1 MTSNKKVILITGA
14 NSGIGYDTS
23 YILANA
29 SADNHVIMTARSETK
44 GRKALL
50 EIEARIPAGTLSFL
64 ELDITSDDSIK
75 AAAEQLAVKF
85 DAIDVLVNNAGIYSH
100 DGPVSREHLQEVF
113 NTNVFGVMLLT
124 QALEPLLKKSV
135 DPRIINVSSSL
146 GSINLRMDKSI
157 REYHVTGEVYR
168 MSKAALNMLTA
179 SLAYQYRTWEHPAKL
194 WAFDPGY
201 VVTNL
206 AGEGDRQN
214 KINNGA
220 ESAETSAQGILEMIR
235 GDRDGEMDRFVAKQ
249 AKVHPW

>member
-1 MTSNKKVILITGA
+1 
-14 NSGIGYDTS
+14 
-23 YILANA
+23 
-29 SADNHVIMTARSETK
+29 MTARSETK

>member
-1 MTSNKKVILITGA
+1 MVSNKKVILITGA

-29 SADNHVIMTARSETK
+29 SADNHVIMAARSETK
-44 GRKALL
+44 GRKSLL
-50 EIEARIPAGTLSFL
+50 EIEARKPAGTLSFL

-75 AAAEQLAVKF
+75 AATEQLTAKF
-85 DAIDVLVNNAGIYSH
+85 AAIDVLVNNAGIYSQ

-113 NTNVFGVMLLT
+113 NTNVFGVLLLT

-146 GSINLRMDKSI
+146 GSITLRMDKSI

-220 ESAETSAQGILEMIR
+220 ESAETSAQGILEVIR

>member
-1 MTSNKKVILITGA
+1 MLITGA
-14 NSGIGYDTS
+14 NSGVGYDTS

-29 SADNHVIMTARSETK
+29 SADNHVIMAARSETK

-50 EIEARIPAGTLSFL
+50 EIEARKPAGTLSFL
-64 ELDITSDDSIK
+64 ELEIASVDSTK
-75 AAAEQLAVKF
+75 AATVQLAVRF

-100 DGPVSREHLQEVF
+100 DAPVSREHLQEVF
-113 NTNVFGVMLLT
+113 NTNVFGVLLLT
-124 QALEPLLKKSV
+124 WALEPLLKTSV

-146 GSINLRMDKSI
+146 GSIALWMDKSI

-179 SLAYQYRTWEHPAKL
+179 SMAYQYRTWEHPAKL
-194 WAFDPGY
+194 WAFEPGY

-214 KINNGA
+214 KIINGG
-220 ESAETSAQGILEMIR
+220 ESAETSAQGILEMVR
-235 GDRDGEMDRFVAKQ
+235 GDRDGETDRFVAKQ